1 MEPIDLVPSG
11 YRFLP
16 TAEELW
22 LTTSPTGSPA
32 HPPGRAVAFADVYGT
47 EPWNLLGSDRQ
58 EGYFFAERKPRTAAA
73 RASIERPAA
82 VLGLCTKSKKP
93 LSPWSAGARWWS
105 GERAAF
111 LSTMAGGRTP
121 GGRCTSSRCVRLAAS
136 RHEFSVTSR
145 EARIVPTRRHHHQ
158 NVGRLTTSNRGGA

>member
-16 TAEELW
+16 TAEELLVDYLANW
-22 LTTSPTGSPA
+22 VAGAPL
-32 HPPGRAVAFADVYGT
+32 PGRAVAFTDVYGT

-111 LSTMAGGRTP
+111 LSTMDGGRTP
-121 GGRCTSSRCVRLAAS
+121 GGRCTSSRCVRPAAS
-136 RHEFSVTSR
+136 RDEFSVTSR
-145 EARIVPTRRHHHQ
+145 EARIVPTPAAPPSK
-158 NVGRLTTSNRGGA
+158 RLRPP